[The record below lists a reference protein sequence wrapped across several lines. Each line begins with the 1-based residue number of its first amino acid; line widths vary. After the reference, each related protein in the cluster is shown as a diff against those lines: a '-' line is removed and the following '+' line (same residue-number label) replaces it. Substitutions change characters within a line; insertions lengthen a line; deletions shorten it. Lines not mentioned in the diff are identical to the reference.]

1 MVSFINSNL
10 LVHEVLKHLGHIAP
24 RRKASTRI
32 RSGFHYRCLDFTAV
46 MGAGI
51 HINIACMLLP
61 DQ

>member
-1 MVSFINSNL
+1 MVAFINSNL

-32 RSGFHYRCLDFTAV
+32 RSGFRYRCLEFTA
-46 MGAGI
+46 GI
-51 HINIACMLLP
+51 YINIACMLLP